1 MLIERRVFENSRSVG
16 SHRTI
21 EGFEM
26 VRCEFQG
33 AHLVQFD
40 DAEMNLVIRN
50 VTLTKCVAKR
60 RSSVHGARIEDVLVD
75 GLTTG
80 PEALIDSCVFRHVTL
95 RDRIGSVMFQPPP
108 STMDEAM
115 REAFISTVLRYYR
128 DVDWAIDI
136 SEAEFSGDVNFFF
149 VPGDLVRRD
158 PETQFL
164 LRRET
169 LAGVNLDPFPV
180 RARIEAG
187 RFEVTPFDSIVAIA
201 PKRSK
206 NFDQIRAD
214 LEELRKAGLA
224 E

>member
-1 MLIERRVFENSRSVG
+1 MVEKRVFDVVKSIG

-21 EGFEM
+21 QGLELD
-26 VRCEFQG
+26 RCEFRA

-40 DAEMNLVIRN
+40 DPGMNLVVRD
-50 VTLTKCVAKR
+50 VTLTRCVAR
-60 RSSVHGARIEDVLVD
+60 GRSSLHGVRIEEVLVD
-75 GLTTG
+75 TLTTA
-80 PEALIDSCVFRHVTL
+80 PEVWLATCTFRHVTL
-95 RDRIGSVMFQPPP
+95 RGRIGSLMVQPPP
-108 STMDEAM
+108 FTMDEAD
-115 REAFISTVLRYYR
+115 RTAFIDTVVRYYA

-136 SEAEFSGDVNFFF
+136 TEAEFTADVNFFF

-158 PETQFL
+158 PQTQFL

-169 LAGVNLDPFPV
+169 LAGVDLEAFPV
-180 RARIEAG
+180 RARIAAG

-206 NFDQIRAD
+206 HFARIRDD
-214 LEELRKAGLA
+214 LEQLRAAGLA